1 MSWILACDDHP
12 HITRLVELT
21 LQKAGW
27 DVTCCSDGSEAWQL
41 LQQESPPALII
52 TDYQMPQLDGL
63 SLIRQLREQPRLA
76 QIPVILLTAKGF
88 ELSEPILKRS
98 LQIESILVKPFSP
111 RLLRKAVAELLNA
124 NCLSGQQLVST
135 G

>member
-27 DVTCCSDGSEAWQL
+27 DVTCCSDGAAAWQL
-41 LQQESPPALII
+41 LQQASPPALII

-63 SLIRQLREQPRLA
+63 VLIRQLRQQPLLA
-76 QIPVILLTAKGF
+76 HIPVILLTAKGF
-88 ELSEPILKRS
+88 ELSEATLKRS
-98 LQIESILVKPFSP
+98 LQIEQILVKPFSP
-111 RLLRKAVAELLNA
+111 RLLRKTVSELLA
-124 NCLSGQQLVST
+124 PTFSASERLIT
-135 G
+135 TA